1 MSHFVF
7 PPIFSTLTLSITS
20 NLQLI
25 TFRFY
30 PLICKRVDCVHPV
43 AAANTWRTQRP
54 RGASGFRAAA
64 QHSKEVRPKDYQGI
78 IRCRAGVGK
87 QGRHRGD
94 GKPAGPDRPLG
105 KGVGGIKK
113 ERAERRGLGQSPNE
127 KNKTEGGKSS
137 LGQPCCPIAAPLSR
151 EAQHVSC

>member
-1 MSHFVF
+1 MQQCR
-7 PPIFSTLTLSITS
+7 ICTRES
-20 NLQLI
+20 NDVG
-25 TFRFY
+25 
-30 PLICKRVDCVHPV
+30 KRVDFAHRV

-94 GKPAGPDRPLG
+94 GKPAGPDRPLE
-105 KGVGGIKK
+105 KGVS
-113 ERAERRGLGQSPNE
+113 AEEVRLDDPR
-127 KNKTEGGKSS
+127 
-137 LGQPCCPIAAPLSR
+137 I
-151 EAQHVSC
+151 